1 MEFYMYQQNTRHFK
15 SLNKWLTALMF
26 FMLTTVMQLQFQSA
40 KAETQPL
47 SFQEKETIFAY
58 EKNAHLFPH
67 YTANLFAGRY
77 IGDSHTFS
85 QQDNTDKYTV
95 TITQLKPSVRGIDKY
110 NIPAEQYIVNLQQ
123 HYSQMPFAIANITA
137 AATAIATDQHYH
149 HNEIKTRNAA
159 AGVYATSHILSYFV
173 SEHLYQTKVREDSG
187 VVILPVTEVFFTVDG
202 TGEEGRFYQ
211 FNGNLQSMNLKVG
224 DKLTIQQKEHLWFFN
239 KTN

>member
-1 MEFYMYQQNTRHFK
+1 MFTKYFK
-15 SLNKWLTALMF
+15 SLAKCSTD
-26 FMLTTVMQLQFQSA
+26 FMLLLLFTVIQSQLDIKSA
-40 KAETQPL
+40 KAETVHL
-47 SFQEKETIFAY
+47 SFQEKETIFTY
-58 EKNAHLFPH
+58 EKNAHLFPN
-67 YTANLFAGRY
+67 YAANLFAGRY

-95 TITQLKPSVRGIDKY
+95 TITQLKPSVKGIDKY
-110 NIPAEQYIVNLQQ
+110 NIPAEQHIINLQR
-123 HYSQMPFAIANITA
+123 HYSQMPFAVTNITA
-137 AATAIATDQHYH
+137 ATTAIATDQHYH
-149 HNEIKTRNAA
+149 HNTIKTRNSA
-159 AGVYATSHILSYFV
+159 AGAYTTSYILSYFV
-173 SEHLYQTKVREDSG
+173 GEHLYQTKVREDSG

>member
-1 MEFYMYQQNTRHFK
+1 MFQQNTRYFQ
-15 SLNKWLTALMF
+15 SLNKCFMALML
-26 FMLTTVMQLQFQSA
+26 FMLITVMQLQFKFA
-40 KAETQPL
+40 KAETQSL
-47 SFQEKETIFAY
+47 SFPEKETIFAY

-67 YTANLFAGRY
+67 YAANIFAGKH

-85 QQDNTDKYTV
+85 QQDNADRYTV
-95 TITQLKPSVRGIDKY
+95 TITKLKPSVRGIDKY
-110 NIPAEQYIVNLQQ
+110 NIPAEQYIVNLQR
-123 HYSQMPFAIANITA
+123 HYSQMPFAVANITTT
-137 AATAIATDQHYH
+137 ATAIATDQHYH
-149 HNEIKTRNAA
+149 HNEVKTRNAA
-159 AGVYATSHILSYFV
+159 AGVYTTSHILSYFV

-187 VVILPVTEVFFTVDG
+187 VVILPVTEVFFTVDS